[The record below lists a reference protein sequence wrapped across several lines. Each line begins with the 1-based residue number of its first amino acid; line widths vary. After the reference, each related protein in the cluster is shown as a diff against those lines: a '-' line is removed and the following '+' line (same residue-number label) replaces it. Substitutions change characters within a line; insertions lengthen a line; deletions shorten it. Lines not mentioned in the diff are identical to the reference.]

1 MINIRELIADPDFCQ
16 PNGISITRYTQSVV
30 NHRVENTPTELNVTG
45 IITIRD
51 NNEDELLPEADT
63 NKEAIN
69 IFTYERLKTV
79 GIDKHDEEEYSSDIV
94 HFNGVDYIV
103 RVCLDDEQYGF
114 CRSVAVKIERNLM

>member
-1 MINIRELIADPDFCQ
+1 MINIKELIEDPDFCQ
-16 PNGISITRYTQSVV
+16 PDGISITRYTQSVV
-30 NHRVENTPTELNVTG
+30 NHRVENTPTEIRVTG

-69 IFTYERLKTV
+69 IYTYQRLKTV
-79 GIDKHDEEEYSSDIV
+79 GTDKKSGEDYSSDIV

-103 RVCLDDEQYGF
+103 RICLDDEQYGF
-114 CRSVAVKIERNLM
+114 CRSVAVKLERNLM